1 MQYQCVHVCL
11 KVQLLVVGFTI
22 IIRLYYIMHAYLSY
36 VNYNYS
42 LQSLQH
48 IVQLMKLIMRQL
60 QLAFSSRALQRL
72 VAVLPDEGCSDQ

>member
-1 MQYQCVHVCL
+1 MQYQCVHVCV
-11 KVQLLVVGFTI
+11 KVQLLVVGFMI
-22 IIRLYYIMHAYLSY
+22 IIRLYCTMHAYLSY
-36 VNYNYS
+36 VNYS

-48 IVQLMKLIMRQL
+48 IVQLIKQIMRQL